1 MKDRSYDEAMTVFFR
16 ANPNYATELLGEV
29 RRSGD
34 SAELAIFARQV
45 TTANLNNEDDGRR
58 ECSSML

>member
-1 MKDRSYDEAMTVFFR
+1 MKDRSHDEAMTVFFR
-16 ANPNYATELLGEV
+16 ANPNYAIELLDEV

-34 SAELAIFARQV
+34 SAKLAIFVRQV

>member
-1 MKDRSYDEAMTVFFR
+1 MTVFFR
-16 ANPNYATELLGEV
+16 ANPNYATELLDEV

-34 SAELAIFARQV
+34 SAELAIFVRQV

-58 ECSSML
+58 ERSSML

>member
-1 MKDRSYDEAMTVFFR
+1 MTVFFR
-16 ANPNYATELLGEV
+16 ANPNYATELLDEV

-34 SAELAIFARQV
+34 SAELAIFVRQV

>member
-1 MKDRSYDEAMTVFFR
+1 MKDTSHDEAMTVFFR
-16 ANPNYATELLGEV
+16 ANPNYATELLDEA

-34 SAELAIFARQV
+34 SAELAIFVRQV